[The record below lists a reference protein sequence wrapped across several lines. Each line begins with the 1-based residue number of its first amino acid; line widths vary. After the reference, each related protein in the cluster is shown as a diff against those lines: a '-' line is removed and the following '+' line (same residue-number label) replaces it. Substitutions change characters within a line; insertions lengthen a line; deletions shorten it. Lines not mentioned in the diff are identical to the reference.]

1 MKKKNMVVSG
11 VLAAVVAVS
20 GQFVQVGQGNGI
32 HFGTQSAAAF
42 GLKMPKIKT
51 GISSVDDQANKAA
64 KQTAE
69 NAVKKAFN
77 VDISSMGNRKQ
88 DMLKHLAWAAR
99 LEAVSADR
107 WGKVA
112 GTDTA
117 EAQAASNSAQA
128 FLANGDFS
136 LSTFKNFSSN
146 YQSKMKLSDNQK
158 QAYAALDKA
167 LVSEKD
173 KLTTEQNKTYV
184 TDAKKARKMAAV
196 YNALAVR
203 DAGLLLSDT
212 AKALAHKSDLGSQLD
227 EVQELASFANEAKSF
242 VDAQK
247 KISKER
253 ADLTKKAEKAMN
265 VKEPTEQE
273 NKDFAKT
280 LGME

>member
-1 MKKKNMVVSG
+1 
-11 VLAAVVAVS
+11 
-20 GQFVQVGQGNGI
+20 
-32 HFGTQSAAAF
+32 
-42 GLKMPKIKT
+42 
-51 GISSVDDQANKAA
+51 
-64 KQTAE
+64 
-69 NAVKKAFN
+69 
-77 VDISSMGNRKQ
+77 
-88 DMLKHLAWAAR
+88 
-99 LEAVSADR
+99 
-107 WGKVA
+107 
-112 GTDTA
+112 
-117 EAQAASNSAQA
+117 
-128 FLANGDFS
+128 
-136 LSTFKNFSSN
+136 
-146 YQSKMKLSDNQK
+146 MKLSDNQK

>member
-20 GQFVQVGQGNGI
+20 GQFVQVGQGDGI

-158 QAYAALDKA
+158 QAYAALDRA

>member
-20 GQFVQVGQGNGI
+20 GQFVQVGRGNGI

>member
-32 HFGTQSAAAF
+32 HFGTQSVAAF

>member
-20 GQFVQVGQGNGI
+20 GQFVQVGRGNGI

-212 AKALAHKSDLGSQLD
+212 EKALAHKSDLGSQLD

>member
-227 EVQELASFANEAKSF
+227 EVQELASLASEAKSF

>member
-273 NKDFAKT
+273 NKAYAKT

>member
-20 GQFVQVGQGNGI
+20 EQFVQVGQGNGI

>member
-242 VDAQK
+242 VDVQK

>member
-212 AKALAHKSDLGSQLD
+212 AKALSHKSDLGSQLD

>member
-227 EVQELASFANEAKSF
+227 EVQALASFANEAKSF

>member
-167 LVSEKD
+167 LVSEKN

-253 ADLTKKAEKAMN
+253 ANLTKKAEKAMN

>member
-20 GQFVQVGQGNGI
+20 GQFVQVGQGDGI

>member
-212 AKALAHKSDLGSQLD
+212 AKALAHKSDLGSQLE

>member
-136 LSTFKNFSSN
+136 LSTFKHFSSN

>member
-20 GQFVQVGQGNGI
+20 GQFVQVGRGNGI

-212 AKALAHKSDLGSQLD
+212 ANALAHKSDLGSQLD

>member
-1 MKKKNMVVSG
+1 MEKKKVVVSG

-20 GQFVQVGQGNGI
+20 GQFVQVGRQDGI

-42 GLKMPKIKT
+42 GIKMPKIKT
-51 GISSVDDQANKAA
+51 GDSSVDNQAN
-64 KQTAE
+64 Q
-69 NAVKKAFN
+69 AVKQAASKAFN
-77 VDISSMGNRKQ
+77 VDLTTMGNRKQ

-136 LSTFKNFSSN
+136 LATFKNFSSN
-146 YQSKMKLSDNQK
+146 YQSKMKLSDSQK
-158 QAYAALDKA
+158 QAYAALEKS

-242 VDAQK
+242 VDVQK

-265 VKEPTEQE
+265 VKEPTEKE